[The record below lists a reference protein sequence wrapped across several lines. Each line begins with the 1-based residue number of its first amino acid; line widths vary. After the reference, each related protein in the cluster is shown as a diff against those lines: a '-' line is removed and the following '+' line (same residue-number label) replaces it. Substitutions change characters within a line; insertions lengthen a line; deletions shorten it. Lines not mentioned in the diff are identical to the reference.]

1 MQPDNMGVMVLE
13 FQQPVYP
20 GFQVSACSAVA
31 QQVVYG
37 HLSISDKNDAVIPE
51 EIFQNPLC
59 LHSVGQGQRR
69 VLIDQISRPVVKI
82 EDFQIFEMSRL
93 ADRLEQHTAQP
104 LIWLHGSA
112 GVDQ

>member
-1 MQPDNMGVMVLE
+1 MQPDDMGVMVLE

-20 GFQVSACSAVA
+20 GFQVSACSAAA

-59 LHSVGQGQRR
+59 LHSAGQGQR
-69 VLIDQISRPVVKI
+69 QGPYRP
-82 EDFQIFEMSRL
+82 DFQ
-93 ADRLEQHTAQP
+93 
-104 LIWLHGSA
+104 A
-112 GVDQ
+112 GCENRRFSDL